1 MASVSNNTQRNCK
14 VRETD
19 IGDGFKVTVYPA
31 LMDLD
36 LESNNTICAVKEIY
50 TKFTTDKFIDQR
62 VRLGKETLVGNL
74 VLDVVNIVERQ
85 IDYVRKG
92 KEEMV
97 KELQAKFLEV
107 SKILDTQV
115 MRLYPNDQRN
125 QDFVQKRATDTV
137 FKYNT
142 KAEELRNGECDKLKK
157 LLFCKVLKK
166 STPSDEPENNPFAS
180 SSGRNSPHSSSSGEP
195 AMVRFKSHPKTT
207 LNNGILDD
215 STTIKAGPSN
225 PSNVPAGPTPTAN
238 QPPAPAEL
246 TDDEFKAVVANTK
259 LSDPEPVPVEGL
271 SGFSYV
277 RQLSPV
283 SPDQIA
289 ISADKSTG
297 SLTFQDN
304 TFRVDS
310 VVERGDNGT
319 MGVTRPALDRDSGRV
334 DGTHAQGRPTRVC
347 RQG

>member
-1 MASVSNNTQRNCK
+1 MASVSNNTQRKCQ

-36 LESNNTICAVKEIY
+36 LESNNTVCAVKELF

-62 VRLGKETLVGNL
+62 VRLGKETLLGNL

-115 MRLYPNDQRN
+115 MRLYPNDPRN

-166 STPSDEPENNPFAS
+166 STPSDEPGENNPFAS
-180 SSGRNSPHSSSSGEP
+180 NSGKNSPNSSSSGVP
-195 AMVRFKSHPKTT
+195 AKVEFKSNSKVTV
-207 LNNGILDD
+207 NNGLLDD
-215 STTIKAGPSN
+215 STTVRAGPSN
-225 PSNVPAGPTPTAN
+225 PSNVPAGPTPTAP
-238 QPPAPAEL
+238 QPAAEL
-246 TDDEFKAVVANTK
+246 TDEAFNEVVKNTK

-277 RQLSPV
+277 SQLSPV

-289 ISADKSTG
+289 ISADQSTG
-297 SLTFQDN
+297 TLTLQDN
-304 TFRVDS
+304 TLRVDN
-310 VVERGDNGT
+310 VVERGVGT
-319 MGVTRPALDRDSGRV
+319 MGVTRPALDRDSGGV
-334 DGTHAQGRPTRVC
+334 DGTHAH
-347 RQG
+347 